1 MLLYILLNIADRSI
15 KRPTHAGKL
24 FGSFLS
30 TETSAYPITQQI
42 HSKMNENTCAHKI
55 LHTNVHSSF
64 MHDSSNWKQSDEWI
78 NQL

>member
-42 HSKMNENTCAHKI
+42 HSKMNENT
-55 LHTNVHSSF
+55 LHQVTASRVRIHS
-64 MHDSSNWKQSDEWI
+64 HLQS
-78 NQL
+78 